1 MFKSDNELLSILL
14 NKVENH
20 DLQLPDFQ
28 RGWVWEDS
36 RIKALLASLTL
47 GYPVGAIMLLESG
60 GDFHFKCKN
69 IEGSGDE
76 AKEPKQMIL
85 DGQQRMTST
94 FQAMRSKNAVNT
106 WNDQKKKIKRFYYL
120 DIEKALNTTTD
131 RIDAIISVD
140 ENKQI
145 RENIGRDI
153 VLDLS
158 TEELEF
164 KNKMIPF
171 NKMTDSS
178 EINEWRNKYQDYY
191 QFDPSIIKEYQMIDT
206 KIIQPILNYR
216 IPIIEVLKETPKEAV
231 CQVFENVNQGG
242 VPLNVFELLT
252 ATFAA
257 DDFDLKRQWENIQKI
272 FSEYKTLKDIDNTS
286 FLIAMTLYVS
296 FKRGG
301 TISCKKK
308 DVLNLKYNEFENN
321 ENELINGF
329 KRMYDL
335 LVEMN
340 IYSNSDIPYSTQ
352 FIPLSVICTILGN
365 ELHNASIKRKI
376 KQWFWCGVFGEL
388 YGSANETRYALDV
401 PQVIDWI
408 NNDKAPLPK
417 TINDCNFS
425 AMRLLTLQTKNSA
438 AYKGIMALIMNNHSK
453 DWISG
458 MEMSVQNYI
467 EERSD
472 IHHIFPQDYC
482 EKNEYDKKKWNSIIN
497 KTPLFFTTNRYI
509 GGVAPSE
516 YISKIIRNKS
526 LTEGEI
532 KGYIETHMINYKL
545 LSNDDFENFIIDR
558 SIKLLISI
566 ENATGKKITD
576 KSSEEVI
583 NSFGGALD
591 MEVKKGLEIF

>member
-14 NKVENH
+14 DQVEEH

-28 RGWVWEDS
+28 RGWVWEDN
-36 RIKALLASLTL
+36 RIRALLASLTL

-69 IEGSGDE
+69 VEGSGSE
-76 AKEPKQMIL
+76 YKEPKDMIL
-85 DGQQRMTST
+85 DGQQRLTST
-94 FQAMRSKNAVNT
+94 FLSMRCKNPVNT
-106 WNDQKKKIKRFYYL
+106 RNDQNKSIKRYYYL

-131 RIDAIISVD
+131 RVEAIISVD
-140 ENKQI
+140 EKKQI

-171 NKMTDSS
+171 NIMTKSD
-178 EINEWRNKYQDYY
+178 ELDDWRSKYYKFYEYDK
-191 QFDPSIIKEYQMIDT
+191 DIIENYEKLKQLCLDNIT
-206 KIIQPILNYR
+206 KYR
-216 IPIIEVLKETPKEAV
+216 IPIIKVLKEAPKEAV

-257 DDFDLKRQWENIQKI
+257 DDFDLKKHWEDTKEI
-272 FSEYKTLKDIDNTS
+272 FKKYDTLKNFDNTS
-286 FLIAMTLYVS
+286 FLIAMTLLNSY
-296 FKRGG
+296 KKGG

-308 DVLNLKYNEFENN
+308 DVLNLKYNEYESN
-321 ENELINGF
+321 ERELIEGF

-335 LVEMN
+335 LVDMKIFSTN
-340 IYSNSDIPYSTQ
+340 DIPYTTQ
-352 FIPLSVICTILGN
+352 FIPLSVVCTILGN
-365 ELHNASIKRKI
+365 EIYNVSVKRKI
-376 KQWFWCGVFGEL
+376 KQWYWCGVFGEL

-401 PQVIDWI
+401 PQLIKWI
-408 NNDKAPLPK
+408 YNDNSELPK
-417 TINDCNFS
+417 TIQDCNFS
-425 AMRLLTLQTKNSA
+425 AMRLLSLQTKNSA
-438 AYKGIMALIMNNHSK
+438 AYKGIMAIIMQNNAK

-458 MEMSVQNYI
+458 TEMSVTNYI

-482 EKNEYDKKKWNSIIN
+482 EKMGYDKRKWNSIIN
-497 KTPLFFTTNRYI
+497 KTPIFFSTNRYI

-516 YISKIIRNKS
+516 YISKIVRNKGLAEEEILS
-526 LTEGEI
+526 FVNTHFINTE
-532 KGYIETHMINYKL
+532 MLIN
-545 LSNDDFENFIIDR
+545 DIFERFIIDR
-558 SIKLLISI
+558 AIKLLDAI
-566 ENATGKKITD
+566 ESVTGKKITD
-576 KSSEEVI
+576 RTSEEVV
-583 NSFGGALD
+583 NYFGEELN
-591 MEVKKGLEIF
+591 